1 MRELICIKTNQ
12 VITSP
17 MLRVLLLVLGL
28 FRYEIN
34 YLQDFVQILKFY
46 FDSVLLR
53 LDVQFIYFEYRNIPA
68 PLSGFR
74 GLFFFRVGL
83 DLGGKGRK
91 GSIFNIDI
99 LFFG

>member
-1 MRELICIKTNQ
+1 LIGIKTNQ

-53 LDVQFIYFEYRNIPA
+53 SDVQFIYFEYRNIPA

-74 GLFFFRVGL
+74 GFFFRVGL
-83 DLGGKGRK
+83 NLAGKGRK

-99 LFFG
+99 